1 MKKIFCFALLVCCFF
16 VSHAQ
21 ECDLKYK
28 TAQDYKNKSDYKN
41 AVIWYKKILNSS
53 CGDFNGKVKAE
64 LKECEKKISD
74 MTVAF
79 LLEESSSTQCKG
91 QGGIFVL
98 ELKKAPAYWTVL
110 KTPEWLQVSSVN
122 LEEKK
127 VIFNVKANPNA
138 EIRKGTIRL
147 KSDKGKTQDFT
158 VFQSQG
164 DEHLNVQ
171 AEELSFG
178 GGGGQQTLTVTANF
192 KWTYDVSASWL
203 RLEKQNDI
211 LLVTCSANDLR
222 EQRNAT
228 IAISGKDMNKI
239 IRVTQFEDD
248 KYFSISGITN
258 HSIGFE
264 SYGGENNELR
274 VICNEKW
281 RVVNNCPW
289 IKVVSSGDHI
299 RVQCEANPWAESRT
313 SSFEVVAYTAGQTK
327 TILVEQAGAEPKLE
341 KVYLPYKGGERDTI
355 DEKVYPQYRSRP
367 HYRAVG
373 VNGKGGDLTV
383 IVRSN
388 VQNWSSRIIPNDES
402 WISVKASQNDSLIL
416 NLSENNSSSDR
427 EANVIVSAMG
437 LHDTLVVVQWKRGYS
452 GIVEDYF
459 DGGERV
465 WKTTRFFVDVYALEP
480 IGFRIGGLAKRWK
493 YVEFSLLDFDVEYAH
508 KSFYLDWEPIVRGY
522 LPLSRNERRWALFM
536 GMGISVNMLNLSV
549 DPKVEFSYLGKPHFL
564 FEVGAEYHWKKR
576 DNISS
581 RIFFR
586 YDGFASFGFSF
597 DIYKWTKKWKE

>member
-158 VFQSQG
+158 VFQNQG

-228 IAISGKDMNKI
+228 IVISGKDVSQNIM
-239 IRVTQFEDD
+239 VTQYEGDN
-248 KYFSISGITN
+248 YFSVSGIEN
-258 HSIGFE
+258 HTIGFE
-264 SYGGENNELR
+264 ASGGENNKLK
-274 VICNEKW
+274 ISCNEEWIVKCE
-281 RVVNNCPW
+281 CPW
-289 IKVVSSGDHI
+289 IKVLSAGKSVI
-299 RVQCEANPWAESRT
+299 VQCEANPWAENRT
-313 SSFEVVAYTAGQTK
+313 GSFEVVTSSGNQTR
-327 TILVEQAGAEPKLE
+327 TIIVEQTGASPR
-341 KVYLPYKGGERDTI
+341 VDRIFLPYKGAER
-355 DEKVYPQYRSRP
+355 KVYDARP
-367 HYRAVG
+367 HYRMV
-373 VNGKGGDLTV
+373 KISGDRGNMQV
-383 IVRSN
+383 KVHSN
-388 VQNWSSRIIPNDES
+388 VQNWNCRIIPDDVN
-402 WISVKASQNDSLIL
+402 WITAEAYQKDSLIIL
-416 NLSENNSSSDR
+416 TIADNNERESR
-427 EANVIVSAMG
+427 EASVMVSAMG
-437 LHDTLVVVQWKRGYS
+437 IQDTLLIRQSKRGYQ
-452 GIVEDYF
+452 GLLDDYF
-459 DGGERV
+459 EGSERV

-493 YVEFSLLDFDVEYAH
+493 FVEFSLLDFDIEYAH
-508 KSFYLDWEPIVRGY
+508 KCFYLDWEPIVRGY
-522 LPLSRNERRWALFM
+522 LPLSRNDHRWAVFM